1 MTTTNNKRDF
11 SQGKIYRI
19 EPVCE
24 FDEGDIYIGSTT
36 QDLLCKRFRNHRGGY
51 NTFKNGIG
59 NRCMSYV
66 LFDKYGMDRCKIL
79 LIENVNAS
87 SLDEVKSREAY
98 YIRTLKCVNKCIPLR
113 TRTEYKKDNEQ
124 KTKENSKDYYEGN
137 KEKIK
142 KYKQQ
147 YNVVNEEKV
156 KEYQTNY
163 RQSNKEKT
171 KEYNKQY
178 NEVNEEIIKEKK

>member
-24 FDEGDIYIGSTT
+24 YEEGDIYIGSTT
-36 QDLLCKRFRNHRGGY
+36 QDLLCKRLRNHRNGY
-51 NTFKNGIG
+51 NLWKNGIG

-79 LIENVNAS
+79 LVENVNAS
-87 SLDEVKSREAY
+87 SLDDLKSREAY

-113 TRTEYKKDNEQ
+113 TQAEWRKDNKD
-124 KTKENSKDYYEGN
+124 KTKEKNQIYNDKN
-137 KEKIK
+137 K
-142 KYKQQ
+142 
-147 YNVVNEEKV
+147 
-156 KEYQTNY
+156 
-163 RQSNKEKT
+163 
-171 KEYNKQY
+171 
-178 NEVNEEIIKEKK
+178 